1 MMGAH
6 LLATMKRLA
15 LTALGALGLY
25 AAVAKLRR
33 TKASPDAKR
42 LLEHLAMHTSAS
54 LPDLSSRLK
63 LTAEDTLRLL
73 SELEA
78 RGAVQ
83 LSGDQ
88 GSGHVRIAAITKAGR
103 EQVA

>member
-1 MMGAH
+1 
-6 LLATMKRLA
+6 MKRLA

-33 TKASPDAKR
+33 TTASPDAKR
-42 LLEHLAMHTSAS
+42 LLEHLGMHTSAS
-54 LPDLSSRLK
+54 LPDLASRLK

-73 SELEA
+73 TELEG

>member
-1 MMGAH
+1 M
-6 LLATMKRLA
+6 LATMKRLA

-63 LTAEDTLRLL
+63 LTAETDPLGASITR
-73 SELEA
+73 SSA
-78 RGAVQ
+78 RCH
-83 LSGDQ
+83 LY
-88 GSGHVRIAAITKAGR
+88 RR
-103 EQVA
+103 

>member
-1 MMGAH
+1 M
-6 LLATMKRLA
+6 LATLKRLA
-15 LTALGALGLY
+15 VTALGALGLY

-33 TKASPDAKR
+33 AKASPDAR
-42 LLEHLAMHTSAS
+42 RVLEHLATHTSAS

-63 LTAEDTLRLL
+63 LMPEDTLRLL
-73 SELEA
+73 TELEE

-83 LSGDQ
+83 LSSDQ

-103 EQVA
+103 EQIA